1 MPSCLECIPLPDQ
14 HSQDTH
20 PDAAAGF
27 EGDMSS
33 TTECIP
39 WSDQQSESLGSKV
52 PVMRLRGGAPKK
64 RRRMAYF
71 RGSSSQSMDEM
82 RVEIGSEE
90 EKEEE
95 AKTENPT
102 ESTEPDADTT
112 QELTAAV
119 IAQLNEE
126 SYSSEAESTEGRIPP
141 IQIEYESGTDKW
153 YMEDTPAVHMHGGT
167 DITKAEAM
175 SKFAEELTRAIYRSA
190 NQIAPVLIEDT
201 NIGSQVTL
209 TRTDHRLG
217 GITPRDS
224 RTIRSARSVSIEEQT
239 L

>member
-1 MPSCLECIPLPDQ
+1 MPSCLECIPQPDQ

-64 RRRMAYF
+64 RRQRAYF
-71 RGSSSQSMDEM
+71 HGSSSQSMDEM
-82 RVEIGSEE
+82 RVDIESED

-95 AKTENPT
+95 AKTQNPT
-102 ESTEPDADTT
+102 ESTKPDADTT

-126 SYSSEAESTEGRIPP
+126 SYTSEAESTVGRIPP
-141 IQIEYESGTDKW
+141 IQIEYKNGTDKW
-153 YMEDTPAVHMHGGT
+153 YMEDKPAVHMYGGT

-175 SKFAEELTRAIYRSA
+175 SRSAEDLTRAIYRSA
-190 NQIAPVLIEDT
+190 
-201 NIGSQVTL
+201 
-209 TRTDHRLG
+209 
-217 GITPRDS
+217 S
-224 RTIRSARSVSIEEQT
+224 RIPGT
-239 L
+239 